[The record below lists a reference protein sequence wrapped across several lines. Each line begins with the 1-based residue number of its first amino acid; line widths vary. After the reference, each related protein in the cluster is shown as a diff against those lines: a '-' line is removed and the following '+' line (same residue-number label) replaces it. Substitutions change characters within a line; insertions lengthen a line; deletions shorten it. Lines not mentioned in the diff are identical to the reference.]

1 MKGMRVNRLPHATV
15 RPCIPRLDFSLALAG
30 ARARL
35 GPSKGAVSAPG
46 ARIPPD
52 LLPGPAPVVPGGAKL
67 MELRLEPGPRPRL
80 HLRVTH
86 PVHREVAITIIALPE
101 GVRVEVR
108 CADPG
113 SLARRWPQ
121 GSRRLRVR
129 FVKTT
134 SGDPVQAR
142 RQPAI

>member
-1 MKGMRVNRLPHATV
+1 MRVSPGLPSTSPPRLPRAE
-15 RPCIPRLDFSLALAG
+15 FSLALAG

-35 GPSKGAVSAPG
+35 GPSPGTGSFPG
-46 ARIPPD
+46 ARLPPD
-52 LLPGPAPVVPGGAKL
+52 PLPGPAPAFLGGAKL
-67 MELRLEPGPRPRL
+67 VELRLEPGPRPRL

-86 PVHREVAITIIALPE
+86 PVHREVAVTIIALPE

-113 SLARRWPQ
+113 SLARRWPR

-129 FVKTT
+129 FLK
-134 SGDPVQAR
+134 S
-142 RQPAI
+142 